1 MARKKT
7 ETIIENLTVQTVAAE
22 GKCVA
27 HTGEGQVV
35 FIEYAVPGDVVDVRV
50 IKKKKNY
57 LEARVVRIVSPSPDR
72 LEPFCEHFGLCG
84 GCRWQLLPY
93 RIQLQAK
100 QQQVFDQL
108 SRIGHLQLPPIRPIL
123 ASDKTESC
131 LRQD

>member
-72 LEPFCEHFGLCG
+72 FTSAAFSP
-84 GCRWQLLPY
+84 RT
-93 RIQLQAK
+93 ANSTAA
-100 QQQVFDQL
+100 L
-108 SRIGHLQLPPIRPIL
+108 SGAPDP
-123 ASDKTESC
+123 
-131 LRQD
+131 